1 MVLLYEYEIK
11 IKVENLEKIRN
22 KLQEMNANFLGVI
35 EESDVYFLHPC
46 RDFRRTDE
54 ALRVRIYNDK
64 LELTY
69 KGPKI
74 SDKIKAREEI
84 NIELRHEDLQKIV
97 ELLEKLGFK
106 KFLKVKKRRE
116 VYRIGGF
123 EVNLDSIEDLG
134 DFIEVELK
142 SACKDEKEA
151 SNMLT
156 NFVEKL
162 GLEPK
167 SILKSYL
174 ELLIERLRN

>member
-11 IKVENLEKIRN
+11 IKVENLEKIRK

-35 EESDVYFLHPC
+35 EELDIYFQHPC

-74 SDKIKAREEI
+74 SDEIKAREEI

-97 ELLEKLGFK
+97 ELL
-106 KFLKVKKRRE
+106 
-116 VYRIGGF
+116 
-123 EVNLDSIEDLG
+123 
-134 DFIEVELK
+134 
-142 SACKDEKEA
+142 
-151 SNMLT
+151 
-156 NFVEKL
+156 
-162 GLEPK
+162 
-167 SILKSYL
+167 
-174 ELLIERLRN
+174 